1 MINPL
6 VAFGR
11 ATFEAA
17 DDADLEARVRA
28 LVTPDFVFRQEGRR
42 VDVEGYLAHV
52 RRLRSATAGG
62 ELTVLDELVDHA
74 GTPVRVA
81 VRVFVRMPMLDG
93 SVTEGEA
100 LMIGRVAGERLAAV
114 TESGRVLGEGDGRPV

>member
-1 MINPL
+1 MTNPL

-11 ATFEAA
+11 ATFEAV

-28 LVTPDFVFRQEGRR
+28 LVAPDFAFRQEGRR

-62 ELTVLDELVDHA
+62 ELTVLDELVDRSV
-74 GTPVRVA
+74 TPVRVA
-81 VRVFVRMPMLDG
+81 ARVFVRMPMLDG

-100 LMIGRVAGERLAAV
+100 LMIGRLEGERLAAV
-114 TESGRVLGEGDGRPV
+114 TESGRVLGVGDDRPV